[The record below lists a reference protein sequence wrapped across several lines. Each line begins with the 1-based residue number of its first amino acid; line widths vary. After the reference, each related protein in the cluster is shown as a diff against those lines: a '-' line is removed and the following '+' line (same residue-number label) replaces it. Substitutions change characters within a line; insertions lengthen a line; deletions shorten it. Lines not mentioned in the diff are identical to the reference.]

1 MSGGGRKGRQRRP
14 LRRYLPILAWL
25 VVPGAVLVLIL
36 WPSSESSPRKGDGV
50 VLAVPGR
57 NEVLLTSEQARDL
70 GAGQLSL
77 PMPGRRA
84 IITGSATITYKLD
97 RTGTRRE
104 LASLAAGG
112 GTVYVDEWPVQ
123 VDVDAPLVKQVFPNN
138 CETAALQML
147 LATVGIEEPQ
157 RRLQKKLRRDGP
169 LDPRIAP
176 DGSKIWGNPEYGF
189 VGRVEGGGTA
199 GGFGVY
205 EKPLMDLVG
214 RWAEPVDLT
223 GKTSVAIFQ
232 RLLGGHAVLAWI
244 GLSAGPYEV
253 WRGPRRER
261 VKVNDGE
268 HTVLLR
274 GLAGSSVLV
283 NDPLSGE
290 SQIWSRKEFK
300 EKWNRLGR
308 RAISL
313 NG

>member
-1 MSGGGRKGRQRRP
+1 M
-14 LRRYLPILAWL
+14 L
-25 VVPGAVLVLIL
+25 VFIL
-36 WPSSESSPRKGDGV
+36 WPSSEQGPPGDDGV

-70 GAGQLSL
+70 GNGRLSL

-84 IITGSATITYKLD
+84 ITTYSATITYKLD
-97 RTGTRRE
+97 RNGTRRK
-104 LASLAAGG
+104 LASFAAGG

-123 VDVDAPLVKQVFPNN
+123 VDIDAPPVKQVFPNN
-138 CETAALQML
+138 CETAALRML
-147 LATVGIEEPQ
+147 LATVGIEKSQ
-157 RRLQKKLRRDGP
+157 RRLQKELRRDGP
-169 LDPRIAP
+169 LDPRIAI
-176 DGSKIWGNPEYGF
+176 DGTKIWGDPENGF

-205 EKPLMDLVG
+205 ERPLMKLAS

-223 GKTSVAIFQ
+223 GRDPAAIFGH
-232 RLLGGHAVLAWI
+232 LLGGHAVLAWI
-244 GLSAGPYEV
+244 GLSAGPYDV
-253 WRGPRRER
+253 WRGPRGER
-261 VKVNDGE
+261 VKVNYGE

-290 SQIWSRKEFK
+290 SQLWSRKEFK
-300 EKWNRLGR
+300 ERWNLLGR

>member
-1 MSGGGRKGRQRRP
+1 
-14 LRRYLPILAWL
+14 
-25 VVPGAVLVLIL
+25 
-36 WPSSESSPRKGDGV
+36 
-50 VLAVPGR
+50 
-57 NEVLLTSEQARDL
+57 
-70 GAGQLSL
+70 
-77 PMPGRRA
+77 MPGRRA

-97 RTGTRRE
+97 RNGTRRQ
-104 LASLAAGG
+104 LASLAPSG

-123 VDVDAPLVKQVFPNN
+123 VDIDAPLVKQVFPNN

-147 LATVGIEEPQ
+147 LATVGIEESQ
-157 RRLQKKLRRDGP
+157 RRLQKELRRDGP
-169 LDPRIAP
+169 LDPRIAL
-176 DGSKIWGNPEYGF
+176 DGTKIWGDPEYGF

-205 EKPLMDLVG
+205 ERPLMELAS

-223 GKTSVAIFQ
+223 GRDPATIFQ
-232 RLLGGHAVLAWI
+232 HLLGGRAVLAWI
-244 GLSAGPYEV
+244 GLSAGPYDV
-253 WRGPRRER
+253 WRGPRGER
-261 VKVNDGE
+261 VKVNYGE

-274 GLAGSSVLV
+274 GLAGSSILV